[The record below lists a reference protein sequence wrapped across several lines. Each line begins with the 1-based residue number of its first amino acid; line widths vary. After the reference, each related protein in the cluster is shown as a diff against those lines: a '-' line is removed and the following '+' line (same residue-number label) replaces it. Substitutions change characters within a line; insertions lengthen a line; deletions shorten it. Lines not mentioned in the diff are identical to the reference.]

1 MPEEY
6 SDAEFIPSWD
16 PAKRRKMAYIDS
28 IAYMLYSSNIKSHDL
43 KMLIDYDGCAL
54 YNDGTSLD
62 GLIYRDI
69 MHVSK
74 LSFRQYAS
82 QFDVLLDTMRDME
95 KGDFVLGD
103 FVYMRG

>member
-1 MPEEY
+1 MPEEHSY
-6 SDAEFIPSWD
+6 AEFIPSWD
-16 PAKRRKMAYIDS
+16 PSKRRKMAYIDS
-28 IAYMLYSSNIKSHDL
+28 IAYMLYSSNIKSYEL

-69 MHVSK
+69 MCVSR

-82 QFDVLLDTMRDME
+82 QFDVLLDTMRNME
-95 KGDFVLGD
+95 KDGFFLMGVD
-103 FVYMRG
+103 